1 MSLKRINNFIVHI
14 ISYWTK
20 SSCEKI
26 FPSWKI
32 SRKFEIR
39 WYIAKKQIDIEFLF
53 KVWFSG
59 ICMKFHRF
67 TSKKSVFLEKFW
79 LNILT
84 WLWFNFLWFG
94 KLVNLNSLKIVSG
107 DSIPWVRLKWE
118 RNDNFAN
125 NSKITFLSILGK
137 MTTDYLVSWQFSDVP
152 ESRRIFTN
160 FTLCR

>member
-67 TSKKSVFLEKFW
+67 TSKKSGFREKFW
-79 LNILT
+79 LNIFT
-84 WLWFNFLWFG
+84 WLWFSFLWFG
-94 KLVNLNSLKIVSG
+94 KLVNLNSLNCQRWFNTVSSSKMGAKRPFFGCVKKLEINVSG
-107 DSIPWVRLKWE
+107 RI
-118 RNDNFAN
+118 
-125 NSKITFLSILGK
+125 SKK
-137 MTTDYLVSWQFSDVP
+137 
-152 ESRRIFTN
+152 N
-160 FTLCR
+160 